1 MNIAVIGSGGREHAI
16 VWKLQQS
23 KKAEKVF
30 CIPGNAG
37 TQNNINLKVNDFSG
51 IKRFCVDNDVK
62 LIFVGPEQ
70 PLNEGITDYFSASDI
85 MVFGPD
91 KRASQLESSK
101 IFAKEFMIKYGVKTA
116 VYERFDNS
124 EKAKEY
130 CRKLFGKCVIKYDG
144 LAAGKGVFVCN
155 TLKKAEDALLIIN
168 DTYGVDAKILI
179 EELLTGQELSIL
191 AFTNGSE
198 FQLLLPSQDHKQL
211 LNNDKGPNTGG
222 MGAYCPLDFCTDE
235 MLEQIKKEIIEPTIQ
250 GLKQENFNYHGV
262 LYFGLMITPDGVNV
276 LEYNVR
282 MGDPETE
289 VVMPALKSDLL
300 ELVLACFKDR
310 LQEFNLEFN
319 PGYFVDVVLASGGY
333 PSQYA
338 KGYPIDIPLEVD
350 GVIFHAGSKLDN
362 GKIITSGGRVLNVV
376 AEGKDLNTAIK
387 NAYDLVSRVSFKD
400 MYYRTDIGMR
410 KRK

>member
-23 KKAEKVF
+23 ERAEKVF

-37 TQNNINLKVNDFSG
+37 THNNVELKVNDFSG
-51 IKRFCVDNDVK
+51 IKRFCEDNDVK

-70 PLNEGITDYFSASDI
+70 PLNEGITDYFSDTEI

-116 VYERFDNS
+116 NYERFDNS

-130 CRKLFGKCVIKYDG
+130 CRELSGKCVIKFDG

-155 TLKKAEDALLIIN
+155 TLKEVEDALLIIN
-168 DTYGVDAKILI
+168 TTYGADARILI

-191 AFTNGSE
+191 AFTDGAE
-198 FQLLLPSQDHKQL
+198 YQLLLSSQDHKQL
-211 LNNDKGPNTGG
+211 LDNDKGPNTGG
-222 MGAYCPLDFCTDE
+222 MGAYCPVDFCTE
-235 MLEQIKKEIIEPTIQ
+235 KMLAQIKKEIIEPTIQ

-262 LYFGLMITPDGVNV
+262 LYFGLMITPEGVSV

-300 ELVLACFKDR
+300 ELVLACFKDG

-350 GVIFHAGSKLDN
+350 GAIFHAGSKLDN
-362 GKIITSGGRVLNVV
+362 GEIVTSGGRVLNVV

-400 MYYRTDIGMR
+400 MYYRTDIGKS

>member
-23 KKAEKVF
+23 ERAEKVF

-37 TQNNINLKVNDFSG
+37 THNNVELKVNDFSG
-51 IKRFCVDNDVK
+51 IKRFCEDNDVK

-70 PLNEGITDYFSASDI
+70 PLNEGITDYFDGSGI

-116 VYERFDNS
+116 IYERFDNS
-124 EKAKEY
+124 AKAREY
-130 CRKLFGKCVIKYDG
+130 CQKLKGKCVIKYDG

-155 TLKKAEDALLIIN
+155 TLKEVEDALIIIN
-168 DTYGVDAKILI
+168 DTYGADARILI

-198 FQLLLPSQDHKQL
+198 YQILLPSQDHKQL
-211 LNNDKGPNTGG
+211 LDNDKGPNTGG
-222 MGAYCPLDFCTDE
+222 MGAYCPVDFCTDE

-262 LYFGLMITPDGVNV
+262 LYFGLMITPDGVSV

-289 VVMPALKSDLL
+289 VVLPALKSDLL
-300 ELVLACFKDR
+300 ELVLACFKGG

-333 PSQYA
+333 PSHYT

-362 GKIITSGGRVLNVV
+362 DIIVTSGGRVLNVV
-376 AEGKDLNTAIK
+376 ADGKDLNSAIK
-387 NAYDLVSRVSFKD
+387 NAYDLVSKVSFKD
-400 MYYRTDIGMR
+400 MYYRTDIGTR
-410 KRK
+410 NL